1 MEFRILGPLE
11 LCSDGQL
18 VDLGGAKQRAL
29 LAVLLLHA
37 NRVVS
42 QDSLIESLWESDPPA
57 SAQKALQMYVSGL
70 RKLVGKDRVE
80 TRPPGYLLRVADD
93 ELDLG
98 RFQQLREQGKLTEAL
113 DLWRGPPLSDFAYNG
128 FAQAEIARLE
138 DQRLTCLEERFEQE
152 LDAGRH
158 GELTGELEALVAQH
172 PLRERLRGQLMLA
185 LYRSG
190 RQAEALDA
198 YQRARATLVDELGI
212 EPGRQLRELH
222 QQILNQDG
230 SLELM
235 SSRAVS
241 EDAAEGARGIFV
253 GRVDELA
260 EAAAALDDALAGR
273 GGLIFLVGEPGIGK
287 SRLSEEL
294 LRNARALGALTLVGR
309 CWEAGGAPA
318 YWPWVQSLRS
328 YIRSAPPVHLREELG
343 SSAGELAQLLPE
355 LRELFPDVPEPPP
368 IDAESARFRLFEAVS
383 TLIRTAASRQALVL
397 VLDDLHAAD
406 ESSLLLL
413 RFLGRELGG
422 SRVLVVAAA
431 RNVDPS
437 PSDPLTA
444 ALTEL
449 AREPV
454 TRTMLLRGLEVED
467 VRRFLELTTGESP
480 DESLVTVLHEE
491 TEGNPLFVGEIV
503 RLLSAEG
510 SLTGDAPP
518 RIAIPQSIRDVIARR
533 LRRLS
538 GECLDLLTLASVLG
552 REFSLGVLARAAR
565 VSEFDV
571 LDTLDEA
578 MRDRVVADVPGVPS
592 ELRFAH
598 VLIRD
603 TLYDDLTTARR
614 IRLHRQAVQALEELY
629 GEGSSGALAE
639 LAHHSIAGSDFERGV
654 RYAHSAGDR
663 ALELLAYEEAARL
676 YSTALEALELSQPGD
691 DRTRCELLLALGD
704 AQGKVGNTP
713 EAKETLLAAAAIA
726 RSAGLSEHL
735 GRAALGYGGR
745 FPWLR
750 AGSDLRLVPLLEEAL
765 AGLGEE
771 ESQLRVRLLARL
783 AGALRDQP
791 SLEPRTSLSRE
802 AVAIAR
808 RLGDADTLGYALVS
822 LTTAT
827 WSPEIEELVPYVDEV
842 KRLAEET
849 GDPERMFQW
858 GWLQHIVCMN
868 LGDIAGAEEIGVTH
882 RAVAWELKQRS
893 QQWYS
898 TVMRSLVPL
907 IRGEFAEAEQ
917 LAEEALQIGQRAQGW
932 DAAFSHC
939 ILLFAVRREQGRLEE
954 VDELVRTSIDEYAGY
969 RSFRC
974 LVPLIDCELGRID
987 DARAGFE
994 ELAVDGFGALPRDS
1008 EWVFNLSVLAQVAA
1022 YLGDRAR
1029 AVTLYDLLLPYAHR
1043 NATLTGEIA
1052 IGSVSRYLGL
1062 LAALLERWD
1071 DAELHFE
1078 GGLEMNE
1085 RMTARPWVAH
1095 TQEDHARM
1103 LLARGA
1109 AADRHRAQQL
1119 LDEALNTYRELGM
1132 QQHLVRAAGLRR
1144 AGHP

>member
-11 LCSDGQL
+11 VYSDGHA

-37 NRVVS
+37 NQVVS
-42 QDSLIESLWESDPPA
+42 QDTLIESLWESDPPA

-70 RKLVGKDRVE
+70 RKLLGKERVE

-113 DLWRGPPLSDFAYNG
+113 GLWRGPPLSDFAYNG

-152 LDAGRH
+152 LEAGRH

-198 YQRARATLVDELGI
+198 YQRARSTLVDELGI
-212 EPGRQLRELH
+212 EPERQLRELH

-230 SLELM
+230 SLEL
-235 SSRAVS
+235 APFVAAA
-241 EDAAEGARGIFV
+241 EDGPEGARGIFV
-253 GRVDELA
+253 GRVNELA
-260 EAAAALDDALAGR
+260 DATAALDDALAGR
-273 GGLIFLVGEPGIGK
+273 GGLILLVGEPGIGK

-294 LRNARALGALTLVGR
+294 MRTARARGALTLVGR

-328 YIRSAPPVHLREELG
+328 YIRSSPPARLREELG
-343 SSAGELAQLLPE
+343 SWAGELAQLLPE

-368 IDAESARFRLFEAVS
+368 INAESARFRLFEAVS
-383 TLIRTAASRQALVL
+383 TLIRNAGSRQALVL

-406 ESSLLLL
+406 EPSLLLL
-413 RFLGRELGG
+413 RFLGRELDG
-422 SRVLVVAAA
+422 SRVLVLAAS
-431 RNVDPS
+431 RNIDPS

-454 TRTMLLRGLEVED
+454 TRTMLLRGLEAED
-467 VRRFLELTTGESP
+467 VRRFLELTTGEGP
-480 DESLVTVLHEE
+480 DESLVAAIHEE

-510 SLTGDAPP
+510 SLTGDSPP

-538 GECLDLLTLASVLG
+538 DDCLRLLTLASVLG
-552 REFSLGVLARAAR
+552 REFSLAVLARAA
-565 VSEFDV
+565 ELDEDDV
-571 LDTLDEA
+571 LDKLDEA
-578 MRDRVVADVPGVPS
+578 MRERVVTDVPGFPS

-603 TLYDDLTTARR
+603 TLYEDLTTARR

-629 GEGSSGALAE
+629 GESSSSALAE
-639 LAHHSIAGSDFERGV
+639 LAHHSISGSDFGRGV
-654 RYAHSAGDR
+654 RYARSAGDR

-676 YSTALEALELSQPGD
+676 YRTALETLELSEPGD
-691 DRTRCELLLALGD
+691 ERTRCELLLALGD
-704 AQGKVGNTP
+704 AQGKAGNTP
-713 EAKETLLAAAAIA
+713 EAKETLLAAAGLA
-726 RSAGLSEHL
+726 RSAGLPEHL

-750 AGSDLRLVPLLEEAL
+750 AGTDRRLVPLLEEAL

-791 SLEPRTSLSRE
+791 SLEPRSSLSRE

-808 RLGDADTLGYALVS
+808 RLGDADTLAYALVS

-827 WSPEIEELVPYVDEV
+827 WSPEIEELVPYVEEV
-842 KRLAEET
+842 KRLAEKT

-858 GWLQHIVCMN
+858 GWLQHIIYMN
-868 LGDIAGAEEIGVTH
+868 LGDIARAEEIAVTH

-898 TVMRSLVPL
+898 TVMRSLIPL
-907 IRGEFAEAEQ
+907 VRGEFAEAEQ
-917 LAEEALQIGQRAQGW
+917 LANEALEIGQRAQSW
-932 DAAFSHC
+932 DAAFSHS

-954 VDELVRTSIDEYAGY
+954 VDQLVRTYVDEYAGY

-974 LVPLIDCELGRID
+974 LVPLIDCELGRTDEAHI
-987 DARAGFE
+987 RFE
-994 ELAVDGFGALPRDS
+994 ELAGEGFDALPRDA
-1008 EWVFNLSVLAQVAA
+1008 EWVFNVSVLAQVAV
-1022 YLGDRAR
+1022 YLDDRAR
-1029 AVTLYDLLLPYAHR
+1029 AGMLYDLLLPYAQR

-1052 IGSVSRYLGL
+1052 IGSVSHYLGL
-1062 LAALLERWD
+1062 LAALLGRWD
-1071 DAELHFE
+1071 DAERHFE
-1078 GGLEMNE
+1078 DALEMNG

-1095 TQEDHARM
+1095 TQEDYGRM
-1103 LLARGA
+1103 LLERGEIQRGA
-1109 AADRHRAQQL
+1109 QLVTAALA
-1119 LDEALNTYRELGM
+1119 AYRELGM
-1132 QQHLVRAAGLRR
+1132 ERYAARAHELAKLG
-1144 AGHP
+1144 AAT

>member
-1 MEFRILGPLE
+1 MEMEFRILGPLE
-11 LCSDGQL
+11 VRSNGQAL
-18 VDLGGAKQRAL
+18 DLGGPKQRSL
-29 LAVLLLHA
+29 LAALLLHA
-37 NRVVS
+37 NQVVS
-42 QDSLIESLWESDPPA
+42 RDRLVDALWESDPPETA
-57 SAQKALQMYVSGL
+57 HKALQVHVSGL
-70 RKLVGKDRVE
+70 RKLLGKERVE
-80 TRPPGYLLRVADD
+80 TRPPGYLLRVGDD

-98 RFQQLREQGKLTEAL
+98 RFRQLREQGRLVEAL
-113 DLWRGPPLSDFAYNG
+113 ALWRGPALGDFAYEG

-138 DQRLTCLEERFEQE
+138 DQRLACLEERIDRE

-158 GELTGELEALVAQH
+158 GELTGELEALVAEN
-172 PLRERLRGQLMLA
+172 PLRERLRAQLMLA

-190 RQAEALDA
+190 RQAEALEA
-198 YQRARATLVDELGI
+198 YQQARATLVDELGI

-230 SLELM
+230 SLEREP
-235 SSRAVS
+235 SGAAA
-241 EDAAEGARGIFV
+241 EDGAEGARGIFV
-253 GRVDELA
+253 GRVSELA
-260 EAAAALDDALAGR
+260 EATAALDDAVAGR
-273 GGLIFLVGEPGIGK
+273 GSLIVLVGEPGIGK

-294 LRNARALGALTLVGR
+294 MRHARGRGALTLVGR

-328 YIRSAPPVHLREELG
+328 YIRSAPPSGLGEELG
-343 SSAGELAQLLPE
+343 STAAELAQLLPE
-355 LRELFPDVPEPPP
+355 LRDLVPDIPEPPP

-383 TLIRTAASRQALVL
+383 TFIRNAASRQALVL

-406 ESSLLLL
+406 EPSLLLL

-431 RNVDPS
+431 RTVDPS

-454 TRTMLLRGLEVED
+454 TRTMLLRGLGAED
-467 VRRFLELTTGESP
+467 VRRFLELTTGEAP
-480 DESLVTVLHEE
+480 DQSLVAAIHEE

-510 SLTGDAPP
+510 GLTGDPSP

-538 GECLDLLTLASVLG
+538 DGCLDLLELASVLG
-552 REFSLGVLARAAR
+552 REFSLAVLARAA
-565 VSEFDV
+565 VTSEDDV

-578 MRDRVVADVPGVPS
+578 MRERVVTDVPGMLS

-603 TLYDDLTTARR
+603 TLYEGLTTARR
-614 IRLHRQAVQALEELY
+614 IRLHRQAVQALEELH
-629 GEGSSGALAE
+629 GEGSRSVLAE
-639 LAHHSIAGSDFERGV
+639 LAHHSIAGSDFQRGV
-654 RYAHSAGDR
+654 RYARSAGDR

-676 YSTALEALELSQPGD
+676 YEAALETLELSEPGD
-691 DRTRCELLLALGD
+691 ERTRCELLLALGD

-726 RSAGLSEHL
+726 RSAGLPEHL

-750 AGSDLRLVPLLEEAL
+750 AGNDLRLVPLLEEAL

-771 ESQLRVRLLARL
+771 ESRLRVRLLARL

-791 SLEPRTSLSRE
+791 SLEPRSSLSRE

-808 RLGDADTLGYALVS
+808 RLGDPDTLGYALVS
-822 LTTAT
+822 LATAT
-827 WSPEIEELVPYVDEV
+827 WSPEIEELVPYVAEV
-842 KRLAEET
+842 RTLAEQT

-858 GWLQHIVCMN
+858 GWLQHIICMN
-868 LGDIAGAEEIGVTH
+868 LGDIGGAEAIAVQH
-882 RAVAWELKQRS
+882 RALAEELKQRS

-898 TVMRSLVPL
+898 TVMRALFPLV
-907 IRGEFAEAEQ
+907 RGEFAEAER
-917 LAEEALQIGQRAQGW
+917 LAEEALEIGRRAQGW
-932 DAAFSHC
+932 DAAFSHRV
-939 ILLFAVRREQGRLEE
+939 LLLAVRREQGRLEE
-954 VDELVRTSIDEYAGY
+954 VDELVRASVDEYPGY
-969 RSFRC
+969 RAFRC
-974 LVPLIDCELGRID
+974 LVPLIDCELGRED
-987 DARAGFE
+987 DARTRFE
-994 ELAVDGFGALPRDS
+994 ELAADGFGALPRDG
-1008 EWVFNLSVLAQVAA
+1008 EWVFNLSVLAQIAV
-1022 YLGDRAR
+1022 YLDERERAE
-1029 AVTLYDLLLPYAHR
+1029 TLYDALLPYAHR

-1052 IGSVSRYLGL
+1052 VGPVSRYLGL
-1062 LAALLERWD
+1062 LAALLGRQGEADR
-1071 DAELHFE
+1071 HFE
-1078 GGLEMNE
+1078 DALAMNE
-1085 RMTARPWVAH
+1085 RMGARPWLAH
-1095 TQEDHARM
+1095 TKEDFGRM
-1103 LLARGA
+1103 LLERGETQRGSQLVA
-1109 AADRHRAQQL
+1109 AALA
-1119 LDEALNTYRELGM
+1119 AYRELGM
-1132 QQHLVRAAGLRR
+1132 ETRGARLAAQS
-1144 AGHP
+1144 